1 MTEIRLSGA
10 VMAHPRRREAAEEL
24 AGLDPAGALR
34 VVLDP
39 EPDGPP
45 TALRTAKLAWSS
57 VPEDATHFL
66 VLQDDVQLADGF
78 FGHARKAAQRL
89 PDEAIAFYANWNSRN
104 GAAVRMAA
112 AAGADWATA
121 VNEYAPCVA
130 MMLPAAIARGY
141 ALFADAHQDGWP
153 CDVLMFRYLQ
163 SVGMRI
169 RIAVPNTVEH
179 SGLPS
184 VAGNDA
190 HGLRRSSCFSGAAPS
205 HVGGEIAEHEVI
217 PFHKHVTSEC
227 VVRGDGYWEYLG
239 TERLLRRS
247 GISPQECRAEFER
260 GDDRS
265 EGAWQT
271 WLTAF
276 AMGLSSVDAVR
287 SEAVDL
293 ALASIGPGGLCD
305 QLTAAEIEAITASHN
320 EVAIKGFATGRAW
333 ADRPRRPRAG
343 SGLALAIT
351 GPGGLLTEHLSGLL
365 AELGHEIVGGEDAS
379 ASTRLVHLGDET
391 DPGEV
396 FCAIV
401 DTGVREHVLRFA
413 TPIGPHTQANSLVA
427 HWIQLAWTRKPLPV
441 DPDRV
446 HQFTDVRDMASAIDA
461 VLTGGPVSPVYDIA
475 TATLTGSEL
484 AKVVCASVRAVPTE
498 TVTSPSETPVMKLGL
513 AAAEL
518 GWTATIP
525 ADEAVRAFGKWLAYD
540 REWIR

>member
-24 AGLDPAGALR
+24 ARLDPAGALR

-45 TALRTAKLAWSS
+45 TALRTARLAWSS
-57 VPEDATHFL
+57 VPGDATHFL
-66 VLQDDVQLADGF
+66 VLQDDVELADGF
-78 FGHARKAAQRL
+78 FEHARKAAERL
-89 PDEAIAFYANWNSRN
+89 PDDAVAFYANWNSRN

-112 AAGADWATA
+112 AAGASWATA

-130 MMLPAAIARGY
+130 MMLPAAVARGY
-141 ALFADAHQDGWP
+141 AAYSDAHTDGWP
-153 CDVLMFRYLQ
+153 CDVIMFRYLK
-163 SVGMRI
+163 SIGVPI
-169 RIAVPNTVEH
+169 RIAVPNTVQH

-190 HGLRRSSCFSGAAPS
+190 HGLRRSSCFSAVAPS
-205 HVGGEIAEHEVI
+205 SVDGVIAEPEVI

-227 VVRGDGYWEYLG
+227 AVRGDGYWDYLG

-247 GISPQECRAEFER
+247 GISPQECRTGFER
-260 GDDRS
+260 GEDLS

-276 AMGLSSVDAVR
+276 AMGLSSVDAVE
-287 SEAVDL
+287 SEALAL
-293 ALASIGPGGLCD
+293 ALASVGPGGLCD
-305 QLTAAEIEAITASHN
+305 QLTASEIETITASHN
-320 EVAIKGFATGRAW
+320 EVAVKAFAAGRAR
-333 ADRPRRPRAG
+333 AARPRRSRAG
-343 SGLALAIT
+343 SGLQVAII
-351 GPGGLLTEHLSGLL
+351 GPGGTLAEYLAGLL
-365 AELGHEIVGGEDAS
+365 AEFGHEIVGGESPS
-379 ASTRLVHLGDET
+379 ASTRIVHLGDET
-391 DPGEV
+391 DPGDV

-401 DTGVREHVLRFA
+401 DTGAREHVLRFA
-413 TPIGPHTQANSLVA
+413 TPIGPHAPADSLVA
-427 HWIQLAWTRKPLPV
+427 HWIRLAWTRKTLPV

-461 VLTGGPVSPVYDIA
+461 VLTGVPVSPVYDIA
-475 TATLTGSEL
+475 TATLTGNEL
-484 AKVVCASVRAVPTE
+484 AKVVCAAVRAVPTE
-498 TVTSPSETPVMKLGL
+498 AVTEPSETPVLKPGP

-525 ADEAVRAFGKWLAYD
+525 ADEAVRTFGKWLAYD
-540 REWIR
+540 TEWDR

>member
-10 VMAHPRRREAAEEL
+10 VMAHPRRREAAEGL
-24 AGLDPAGALR
+24 ARLDPAGELR

-57 VPEDATHFL
+57 VPEGATHFL

-78 FGHARKAAQRL
+78 FEHARKAAERL
-89 PDEAIAFYANWNSRN
+89 PEEAIAFYANWNSRN

-130 MMLPAAIARGY
+130 MMLPAEIARGY
-141 ALFADAHQDGWP
+141 APFSDAHQDGWP

-163 SVGMRI
+163 SVGVKI

-190 HGLRRSSCFSGAAPS
+190 HGLRRSSCFSGVAPS
-205 HVGGEIAEHEVI
+205 DVGTEIAEHEVI

-227 VVRGDGYWEYLG
+227 AVRGDGYWDYLG

-247 GISPQECRAEFER
+247 GISPQECRTEFER
-260 GDDRS
+260 GEELS

-276 AMGLSSVDAVR
+276 AMGLSSVDAVENE
-287 SEAVDL
+287 SLDL

-305 QLTAAEIEAITASHN
+305 QLTATEIEAITASHN
-320 EVAIKGFATGRAW
+320 EVAVKGFAAGRDRAG
-333 ADRPRRPRAG
+333 RPRRTRAG
-343 SGLALAIT
+343 SGVQVAIT
-351 GPGGLLTEHLSGLL
+351 GPGGPLAEHLSGLL
-365 AELGHEIVGGEDAS
+365 AELGHEIVGQEGAS
-379 ASTRLVHLGDET
+379 ASTRLIHLGDET

-401 DTGVREHVLRFA
+401 DTGAREHVLRFA
-413 TPIGPHTQANSLVA
+413 TPIGPHTRTDSLVA
-427 HWIQLAWTRKPLPV
+427 RWVQLAWTRKALPV

-446 HQFTDVRDMASAIDA
+446 HQFTDVRDMASAVDA
-461 VLTGGPVSPVYDIA
+461 VLCGGPVSPVYDIA
-475 TATLTGSEL
+475 TATLTGNEL

-498 TVTSPSETPVMKLGL
+498 TVTSSSETPVMKLGL

-525 ADEAVRAFGKWLAYD
+525 ADESVRNFGKWLAYD
-540 REWIR
+540 VEWVR